1 MTSDDND
8 QTNLFDNADGAS
20 AADSNESPRRSD
32 YPARSENDW
41 KVPTTSDAGMGDA
54 AAHAS
59 APDASPLMDGQV
71 SDGSS
76 AGANQFWN
84 DGSAISGNAP
94 ASARVPRQEPQ
105 EQQFQQQRDEQQPPR
120 GNAPQSQQYQP
131 GPPMGGMPPQ
141 PYNGDRMAMSPESNN
156 PNYLAGPTPQ
166 GQNTIQLDYW
176 LSVFFTWIPSLIFF
190 LTERDKNKLVDEHT
204 KELLNFNITRMIVF
218 AVTIIPFIGWI
229 IGGIA
234 SLVLFVMAIMGAMK
248 GPDEYAKGRTFQFKY
263 TFRFIK

>member
-8 QTNLFDNADGAS
+8 RPDAFGGAAGDDDFGAHDRPRHS
-20 AADSNESPRRSD
+20 DSP
-32 YPARSENDW
+32 PLAHNDW
-41 KVPTTSDAGMGDA
+41 EISGTNDTAMGDA

-76 AGANQFWN
+76 AGTNQFWN

-94 ASARVPRQEPQ
+94 ASAQVPRQQPPELQIP
-105 EQQFQQQRDEQQPPR
+105 QQPQGQP
-120 GNAPQSQQYQP
+120 APWS
-131 GPPMGGMPPQ
+131 GGMPQ
-141 PYNGDRMAMSPESNN
+141 QAHTGDRMSMSPGSNN
-156 PNYLAGPTPQ
+156 PHYLAGPTPQ

-176 LSVFFTWIPSLIFF
+176 LSVFFSWIPSLIFF

-204 KELLNFNITRMIVF
+204 KELLNFSITRMIVGAF
-218 AVTIIPFIGWI
+218 MIVPFIGWV

-248 GPDEYAKGRTFQFKY
+248 GPEEYANGRPFQFQY

>member
-1 MTSDDND
+1 MTSHENDRTNSPDDAHFSD
-8 QTNLFDNADGAS
+8 
-20 AADSNESPRRSD
+20 AADSHESPRRSD
-32 YPARSENDW
+32 QQDQSDNDW
-41 KVPTTSDAGMGDA
+41 EVPTTSESGMGDS

-71 SDGSS
+71 SGGSS
-76 AGANQFWN
+76 AGSNQFWN

-94 ASARVPRQEPQ
+94 ASARVPSQEPH
-105 EQQFQQQRDEQQPPR
+105 EQQSQHQPQGQQRPG

-141 PYNGDRMAMSPESNN
+141 PYNGEHMAMSPESNN

-176 LSVFFTWIPSLIFF
+176 LSVFFSWIPSLIFF
-190 LTERDKNKLVDEHT
+190 LTERDKNKLVDAHT
-204 KELLNFNITRMIVF
+204 KELLNFNITRMIVG
-218 AVTIIPFIGWI
+218 AVAIIPIIGWI
-229 IGGIA
+229 VGGIA
-234 SLVLFVMAIMGAMK
+234 SIALFVFAIMGAMK
-248 GPDEYAKGRTFQFKY
+248 GPEEYANGREFQFKY